1 MSRELVEFT
10 IRYKG
15 RKIEVSLMKEVGLWI
30 YEKLHSIQDGKTN
43 TLLSDWMKDYAEQG
57 LEDFDLFWFN
67 KPMSQLYRFGL
78 IAI

>member
-1 MSRELVEFT
+1 
-10 IRYKG
+10 
-15 RKIEVSLMKEVGLWI
+15 
-30 YEKLHSIQDGKTN
+30 
-43 TLLSDWMKDYAEQG
+43 MKDYAEQG